1 MISLSIA
8 SDFDE
13 CSLEPSPCDENADC
27 INSDGSFSCSCKQ
40 GFTGDGGVVC
50 EGLDEC
56 R

>member
-1 MISLSIA
+1 MIFLSIA

-40 GFTGDGGVVC
+40 GFTGDGGLVC
-50 EGLDEC
+50 EGLGEC